1 LRRRPVRIGL
11 HPQPGSRLTAELPG
25 ARALA
30 GDDGVKRA
38 GTGVTM
44 AEPVATSED
53 VIPLTDVM
61 ARWAYT
67 EAVGA
72 HSSTCYDGCA
82 GIEALRAKRR
92 AGVPFSELS
101 TPERSVLFA
110 AWYRVRSAFFG
121 RYLGR
126 VRGYRLAYWT
136 RESLVS
142 VRVPPGVDPQYTDH
156 PRLAEFFSTE
166 ASDPRDPR
174 NAHNEQGGRP
184 SDDPLTL
191 GLHDGDYVIGDG
203 LHRGK
208 TFLVACVPTSIAV
221 YVPLPILAGD
231 RR

>member
-1 LRRRPVRIGL
+1 LQVRVL
-11 HPQPGSRLTAELPG
+11 STQPGSRLTAELPG

-174 NAHNEQGGRP
+174 NAHNEQGAGRATIR
-184 SDDPLTL
+184 SRWAFTMA
-191 GLHDGDYVIGDG
+191 
-203 LHRGK
+203 
-208 TFLVACVPTSIAV
+208 TTSLVMACTGGRRSW
-221 YVPLPILAGD
+221 LPVFPPASLSTC
-231 RR
+231 RSRY